1 MASGPE
7 GEKMEIV
14 TDFLFG
20 ALKSLL
26 MVTTVMKSE
35 DDSFLAGKL
44 WQT

>member
-1 MASGPE
+1 
-7 GEKMEIV
+7 MEIV

-26 MVTTVMKSE
+26 MVTTVMKSD

-44 WQT
+44 